1 MQLGFGGAVSPP
13 TGPGQSPGGGRGM
26 KPPEARDFTVQMA
39 KIILNRSTFQV
50 SN

>member
-13 TGPGQSPGGGRGM
+13 TGPGQWGSRGRGM
-26 KPPEARDFTVQMA
+26 KPPEARDFTVQMT